1 MAAGK
6 MTSDGWVNLGARAS
20 KPTTFLLAHATGLQ
34 WTALF
39 RCVVLASIGQCLVP
53 VLSSGVIVVSLR
65 ADLRSRQ
72 RRDGAQNDERRMRAS
87 RRSRHA
93 KAHLFA

>member
-72 RRDGAQNDERRMRAS
+72 RRDGAQNDGMRAS